1 MKRIKWIK
9 DCELQV
15 MENEHDSYNEI
26 VRAGELDDVDI
37 VADNGDTVDM
47 QFGCG
52 DVSYAVSKDVFEV
65 VPE

>member
-1 MKRIKWIK
+1 MTRIRWKT
-9 DCELQV
+9 DVELQV
-15 MENEHDSYNEI
+15 MENEVDSYNES
-26 VRAGELDDVDI
+26 VRDGELDDVSI

-52 DVSYAVSKDVFEV
+52 DVSYNVSKDFFTE